1 MLSFVASQLKGE
13 AREGSEHSDWLTVP
27 SKHTILTPLLL
38 FLAQTQTLFPNYPFI
53 YTAISDIPLFEG
65 SVMLHE
71 TS

>member
-1 MLSFVASQLKGE
+1 MLSFIASQLKGQT
-13 AREGSEHSDWLTVP
+13 RGGPEHSDWPTIP

-38 FLAQTQTLFPNYPFI
+38 FLAQTQTLYPDYPFI
-53 YTAISDIPLFEG
+53 YTTIGDIPLFGG

>member
-13 AREGSEHSDWLTVP
+13 AREGSEHSDWLT